1 MNSNDQN
8 PAQDQQS
15 SANSNGSNRRRRIL
29 PFVLNSP
36 FPGLSIFG
44 RNNNRSTSANTATN
58 NEDNNTTNNNS
69 SNNNSNSNDNNNN
82 NNNNNGNTT
91 TNNINTANAPDNA
104 QIGIDIANLL
114 AGNRTTGVTQFNRLP
129 FNVILENIVTLLDPT
144 KKKKHAS
151 QRAIDSL
158 ITVDKN
164 DLPESERMCP
174 ICYESYQGIKKS
186 DVDLE
191 NDTLASSNSESKD
204 KNPESA
210 DVKLPSFFHG
220 MENDDPDI
228 SFPMDVTART
238 ISSYHPLTS
247 EPSLIQDSNSNTATT
262 STDSTKTDE
271 DAHFAVK
278 IPKCGHVFGRAC
290 IVEWLKENVSCPLC
304 RSELESDENDT
315 NSIGGANNRDS
326 GLIFYPVAFT
336 EIFVPIDWSG
346 PISTGY
352 DVDDPPIN
360 FSFADPSSGPVFGRR
375 TGPPIPT
382 TATTTATPATAAAQA
397 APTNAVNTN
406 STAIGNTQAASTPAS
421 PATTTTNITTPA
433 TTPMRGSTV
442 TVRTT
447 TRTDPGANNPTATTT
462 TTTRSYVI
470 PGAFPNT
477 TIQNN
482 LSSGAGGRATRPS
495 STRPN
500 LRTHPYS
507 RPDSS
512 SNSSSPSS
520 SE

>member
-69 SNNNSNSNDNNNN
+69 SNNNSNSNDNNYN

-114 AGNRTTGVTQFNRLP
+114 AGNRTTGATQFNRLP

-174 ICYESYQGIKKS
+174 ICYESYQDIKKS

-315 NSIGGANNRDS
+315 NSIGGASNRDS

-382 TATTTATPATAAAQA
+382 TTTTTATPATPAAQA

-406 STAIGNTQAASTPAS
+406 STATGSTQAASTLAS
-421 PATTTTNITTPA
+421 PATTTTNITTLA

-447 TRTDPGANNPTATTT
+447 TRTDPAANNPTATTT

-477 TIQNN
+477 TTQNN
-482 LSSGAGGRATRPS
+482 LSSGAGGRATRSS

-512 SNSSSPSS
+512 SNSNSPSS

>member
-1 MNSNDQN
+1 MNSNNQN
-8 PAQDQQS
+8 TSQDQQQS
-15 SANSNGSNRRRRIL
+15 NTDSNGSNGSNRRRRIL

-44 RNNNRSTSANTATN
+44 SNDNRSTGDPSNTNTTTN
-58 NEDNNTTNNNS
+58 NDDNNTTTT
-69 SNNNSNSNDNNNN
+69 NNNN
-82 NNNNNGNTT
+82 NN
-91 TNNINTANAPDNA
+91 TNNANTPNNLPR
-104 QIGIDIANLL
+104 GIDIGNLL
-114 AGNRTTGVTQFNRLP
+114 SGNRTPGTAQFNRLP
-129 FNVILENIVTLLDPT
+129 FNVVLENIVTLLDPT

-158 ITVDKN
+158 ITVNSN
-164 DLPESERMCP
+164 DLPETERVCP
-174 ICYESYQGIKKS
+174 ICYESYQDITNLKC
-186 DVDLE
+186 E
-191 NDTLASSNSESKD
+191 NITNTNDTINSDSNNNNNSESV
-204 KNPESA
+204 

-220 MENDDPDI
+220 LENDDPDI
-228 SFPMDVTART
+228 SFPMDSTART
-238 ISSYHPLTS
+238 ISSYHPFTS
-247 EPSLIQDSNSNTATT
+247 EPSLIQDSNTSSTT
-262 STDSTKTDE
+262 GPTNSAKTGE

-304 RSELESDENDT
+304 RSELESDENDS
-315 NSIGGANNRDS
+315 NSIGGLNNRDS

-352 DVDDPPIN
+352 DIEDPPIN

-382 TATTTATPATAAAQA
+382 TTTTTTTIPTP
-397 APTNAVNTN
+397 PNVNAE
-406 STAIGNTQAASTPAS
+406 STSAIGNTQTASTATPTG
-421 PATTTTNITTPA
+421 TTTTTIRTPA
-433 TTPMRGSTV
+433 TRGSTV

-447 TRTDPGANNPTATTT
+447 TRTDPATNHSTTTT
-462 TTTRSYVI
+462 TTTRSYAI
-470 PGAFPNT
+470 PGSFPNT
-477 TIQNN
+477 TNQNQNN
-482 LSSGAGGRATRPS
+482 LSSGAGGRATRS
-495 STRPN
+495 STTRPN

-512 SNSSSPSS
+512 NSNSPSS